1 MWTLVIMF
9 FFHLICAVVI
19 IVWGVEESTVLIGEL
34 SQTFLRLVYDWDE
47 DPRSSRILKQIM
59 EYVSRISTSFQCTQK
74 IDSLRSDRLGVVE
87 LMVLTTSSTPS
98 SQYRTSAGT
107 EF

>member
-59 EYVSRISTSFQCTQK
+59 EYVSRIFTSFQCTQK
-74 IDSLRSDRLGVVE
+74 LIHFDLIGWVLRS
-87 LMVLTTSSTPS
+87 
-98 SQYRTSAGT
+98 
-107 EF
+107 